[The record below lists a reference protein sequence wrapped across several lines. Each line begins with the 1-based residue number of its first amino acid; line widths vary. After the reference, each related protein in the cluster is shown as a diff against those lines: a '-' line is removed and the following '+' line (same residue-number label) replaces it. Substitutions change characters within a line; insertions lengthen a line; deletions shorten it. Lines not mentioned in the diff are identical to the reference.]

1 MKIYLAG
8 PFFSNEE
15 RAFILKCKRYIRE
28 RYPDAEI
35 FVPMEHF
42 VSDGEN
48 LSNYEWAYQVFAM
61 DFTELHNSD
70 LVFAAYHGHYSD
82 SGTAWEIG
90 LAFGRGIPVTLMI
103 PYNKVDE
110 IMSIMPIQ
118 SANNILKENS
128 EGSFYWELKRQF
140 EQK

>member
-8 PFFSNEE
+8 PFFNDEE
-15 RAFILKCKRYIRE
+15 RTFILKCKKYIQE
-28 RYPDAEI
+28 RYPNAEI

-42 VSDGEN
+42 VPDGEN
-48 LSNYEWAYQVFAM
+48 LPNYEWAYQVFAM
-61 DFTELHNSD
+61 DFTALHNAD

-90 LAFGRGIPVTLMI
+90 LAFGRGIPVILMI
-103 PYNKVDE
+103 PYNKDDE
-110 IMSIMPIQ
+110 SMSIMPIQ
-118 SANNILKENS
+118 SANNILQETSN
-128 EGSFYWELKRQF
+128 GSFFWAMKKVF